1 MSLIAINTLGT
12 DAHDDDGY
20 DEPESKL
27 PDESVNSFL
36 NDPEY
41 SSPYDDLAFEMYV
54 DMEVADIIREMEI
67 KKHQAVK
74 STYIYHNHLKTN
86 EVDIFVF
93 LGERFEYARKLKQA
107 MESLRNAGERLS
119 KYELEK
125 RHAIEVEDYDRAR
138 QKKTQMEEY
147 RKQIYKQLSVEQLL
161 EANGVCF

>member
-1 MSLIAINTLGT
+1 M
-12 DAHDDDGY
+12 
-20 DEPESKL
+20 KL
-27 PDESVNSFL
+27 SFL
-36 NDPEY
+36 
-41 SSPYDDLAFEMYV
+41 F
-54 DMEVADIIREMEI
+54 
-67 KKHQAVK
+67 
-74 STYIYHNHLKTN
+74 
-86 EVDIFVF
+86 F